1 MKLSPISL
9 KLTLLVTIALLTA
22 ATAHSQRKTGE
33 AASDKGGKPRIVVLA
48 TGSSSTVW
56 TANVTTATLEDV
68 ITQSGRFELIA
79 GAQRDQLLKEQ
90 GFNNSQLVNPQ
101 EATKV
106 GKLLSAK
113 YIIVGNALDIT
124 SSKRKNPLNLL
135 TGRNED
141 IGADIKSKVQIQ
153 MIDAETG
160 VVQISKSYEQKI
172 TRNMVS
178 DGESQQEAIR
188 EGYRK
193 AMETIAAQ
201 FAAEFASSVP
211 TEGLVVLVR
220 NGRVA
225 IDLGSEHVKVGQMLE
240 VYSQDEPIRSASGEV
255 LSYITTKYALLQ
267 IAEVEARLSW
277 ATVVRTFD
285 QNGTPDAQVKLERI
299 QQKQSVRLVKT
310 PPPKNK

>member
-1 MKLSPISL
+1 MKLPPISL
-9 KLTLLVTIALLTA
+9 KLSILVIVAALTT
-22 ATAHSQRKTGE
+22 ATAHAQRRTGE
-33 AASDKGGKPRIVVLA
+33 STSDKGGKPRIVVLA
-48 TGSSSTVW
+48 TGSSNTIW
-56 TANVTTATLEDV
+56 TTNVTTATLEDV

-90 GFNNSQLVNPQ
+90 GFNNSQLVDPQ
-101 EATKV
+101 QAAKV

-113 YIIVGNALDIT
+113 YIIIGNALDIT
-124 SSKRKNPLNLL
+124 STKRKNPLNLL
-135 TGRNED
+135 TGKNED

-172 TRNMVS
+172 TRNTVN
-178 DGESQQEAIR
+178 DGSQQDSIR

-193 AMETIAAQ
+193 AMEQIAGQ
-201 FAAEFASSVP
+201 FAAEFATSVP

-225 IDLGSEHVKVGQMLE
+225 IDLGSEQVKVGQTFE
-240 VYSQDEPIRSASGEV
+240 VYSQDEPIKSASGEI

-267 IAEVEARLSW
+267 IAEVEPRLSW
-277 ATVVRTFD
+277 ATVIKTFD
-285 QNGTPDAQVKLERI
+285 SNGTPDLQVKLERI
-299 QQKQSVRLVKT
+299 QQKQAVRLVKAST
-310 PPPKNK
+310 QKNK

>member
-1 MKLSPISL
+1 MKLPQISQ
-9 KLTLLVTIALLTA
+9 KLTLLVTVTLLTT
-22 ATAHSQRKTGE
+22 ATAQSQRRAGE

-48 TGSSSTVW
+48 TGSNSTMW
-56 TANVTTATLEDV
+56 TTNVTTATLEDV

-79 GAQRDQLLKEQ
+79 GAQREQLFKEQ
-90 GFNNSQLVNPQ
+90 GFNNSQLVDPQ
-101 EATKV
+101 QATKV
-106 GKLLSAK
+106 GKLLSAR

-141 IGADIKSKVQIQ
+141 IGSDIKSKVQIQ

-160 VVQISKSYEQKI
+160 VVTISKSYEQKI
-172 TRNMVS
+172 TRNTVN
-178 DGESQQEAIR
+178 DGSEQDSIR

-193 AMETIAAQ
+193 AMESIATQ
-201 FAAEFASSVP
+201 FAAEFATSVP

-225 IDLGSEHVKVGQMLE
+225 IDLGSEQVKVGQTFE
-240 VYSQDEPIRSASGEV
+240 VYSQDEPIKSATGEI

-267 IAEVEARLSW
+267 IAEVEPKLSW
-277 ATVVRTFD
+277 ATVIKTFD
-285 QNGTPDAQVKLERI
+285 PNGTPDVQIKLERI
-299 QQKQSVRLVKT
+299 QQKQAVRLVKSST
-310 PPPKNK
+310 QKNK